1 MPVVQAHLCEDCSAL
16 GCVDRSAACIAAT
29 EPSRRCLVQT
39 VALVALSPL
48 PPVASHGAAGG
59 ADFDGVASRFLQSV
73 RWLGRCACSSSV
85 YRRVLPP
92 SISVSVCVLSF
103 SLFFTSVYRLQFLR
117 CLCLLLLSIASL
129 LCSWGS
135 PSTRRSD
142 VRTCAVLGQWRVRWS
157 YRMQR
162 RRPGTTTTSLH
173 TLSPCCLT
181 SVPYPI

>member
-117 CLCLLLLSIASL
+117 CLCLLLLSI
-129 LCSWGS
+129 
-135 PSTRRSD
+135 
-142 VRTCAVLGQWRVRWS
+142 VLSSAAGAARALAALMYVRVRCLGS
-157 YRMQR
+157 GECGGAIACRGVDQARQR
-162 RRPGTTTTSLH
+162 H
-173 TLSPCCLT
+173 HCTLSPCCLT